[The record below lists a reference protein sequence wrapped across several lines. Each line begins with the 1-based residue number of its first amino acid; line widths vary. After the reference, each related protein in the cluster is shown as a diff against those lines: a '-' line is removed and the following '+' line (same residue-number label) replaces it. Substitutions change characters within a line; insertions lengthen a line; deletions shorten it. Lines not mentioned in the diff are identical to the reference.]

1 MKTIF
6 SALAAMCFALP
17 ALGEAP
23 KPTDFIRVDED
34 AKAARLQTAVTRYEK
49 DGVAVDLI
57 GAVHIADAA
66 YYQGLT
72 KRFEGYQAVLYEMVG
87 GENANLPKDAKE
99 KEAEEKQRDLS
110 GLHQLYTMVARFL
123 ALTGQMGSIDYTKG
137 NFVHADVT
145 MEEFKRLQDERG
157 ESIFGFAEKAQQE
170 GGAKQPDPAKLMQ
183 AMLSGNSNKMKL
195 EIIHT
200 LGGGDDQIKMFAG
213 ESAIIGDRNAKC
225 LQVFDA
231 QVGKGRKKLAIFY
244 GAAHFPDMEKRLLEK
259 GYKKTK
265 QEWATAWDVPKPE
278 AVQPAPAEPL
288 KKAS

>member
-1 MKTIF
+1 MKTLL
-6 SALAAMCFALP
+6 SALAAVCFALP
-17 ALGEAP
+17 ALAEAP

-49 DGVAVDLI
+49 DGVTVDLI

-72 KRFEGYQAVLYEMVG
+72 KRFEGYQAVLYEMIG
-87 GENANLPKDAKE
+87 GENANLPKDAGE
-99 KEAEEKQRDLS
+99 KEAEKKQKDLS

-145 MEEFKRLQDERG
+145 MEEFQRLQTERG
-157 ESIFGFAEKAQQE
+157 ESIIGFAEKAQKE
-170 GGAKQPDPAKLMQ
+170 GGANQPDPQKLMQ

-225 LQVFDA
+225 LEVFDA

-259 GYKKTK
+259 GYKMTK
-265 QEWATAWDVPKPE
+265 QEWATAWNVPKPE
-278 AVQPAPAEPL
+278 EVKAAPEEPL
-288 KKAS
+288 RKAS

>member
-6 SALAAMCFALP
+6 SALAAVCFALP
-17 ALGEAP
+17 ALAEAP

-72 KRFEGYQAVLYEMVG
+72 KRFEGYQAVLYEMIG
-87 GENANLPKDAKE
+87 GENANLPKDA
-99 KEAEEKQRDLS
+99 EEKAAEKKQKDLS

-145 MEEFKRLQDERG
+145 LEEFQRLQAERG
-157 ESIFGFAEKAQQE
+157 ESVIGFAEKAQKE
-170 GGAKQPDPAKLMQ
+170 GGAKQPDPQKLMQ

-225 LQVFDA
+225 LEVLDG

-259 GYKKTK
+259 GYKKTT
-265 QEWATAWDVPKPE
+265 QEWETAWYVPKPE
-278 AVQPAPAEPL
+278 EVKVAPAEPL

>member
-1 MKTIF
+1 MKTLF
-6 SALAAMCFALP
+6 SALAAVCFALP
-17 ALGEAP
+17 ALAEAP

-49 DGVAVDLI
+49 DGVTVDLI

-72 KRFEGYQAVLYEMVG
+72 KRFEGYQAVLYEMIG
-87 GENANLPKDAKE
+87 GENANLPKDAGE
-99 KEAEEKQRDLS
+99 KEAEKKQKDLS

-145 MEEFKRLQDERG
+145 MEEFQRLQTERG
-157 ESIFGFAEKAQQE
+157 ESIIGFAEKAQKG
-170 GGAKQPDPAKLMQ
+170 GGAKQPDAQKLMQ
-183 AMLSGNSNKMKL
+183 AMLSGNSNRMKL

-200 LGGGDDQIKMFAG
+200 LGGGDDQIKKFAG

-225 LQVFDA
+225 LEVFDA

-259 GYKKTK
+259 GYKMTK
-265 QEWATAWDVPKPE
+265 QEWATAWNVPKPE
-278 AVQPAPAEPL
+278 EVKAAPEEPL

>member
-1 MKTIF
+1 MKTLF
-6 SALAAMCFALP
+6 SALVALCFALP
-17 ALGEAP
+17 ALAEAP

-49 DGVAVDLI
+49 DGASVDLI

-66 YYQGLT
+66 YYKGLGE
-72 KRFEGYQAVLYEMVG
+72 RFEGYQAVLYEMIG
-87 GENANLPKDAKE
+87 GENANLPKDA
-99 KEAEEKQRDLS
+99 EEKAAEKKQKDLS
-110 GLHQLYTMVARFL
+110 GLHKIYTMVARFL
-123 ALTGQMGSIDYTKG
+123 ALTGQMESIDYTEG

-145 MEEFKRLQDERG
+145 AEEFEKLQAERG
-157 ESIFGFAEKAQQE
+157 ESIIGFAQKAQKE
-170 GGAKQPDPAKLMQ
+170 GGAKQPDTAKLMQ
-183 AMLSGNSNKMKL
+183 AMLSGNSSKMKL

-225 LQVFDA
+225 LEVMDA
-231 QVGKGRKKLAIFY
+231 ELGKGRKKLAIFY

-259 GYKKTK
+259 GFKMTK
-265 QEWATAWDVPKPE
+265 QEWATAWDVPKPDE
-278 AVQPAPAEPL
+278 VKAEPAEPL